1 MPTPPG
7 TGLPQTESFLLGDW
21 RVHPLQNRI
30 ESLSSG
36 EVRRLEPKVMDVLR
50 SLAARAGQTVSRDEL
65 LATVW
70 QGRVVIDGALGRVIR
85 ALRAALGDDAR
96 QPSYIETVNK
106 RGYRLLKA
114 PRTEPVIVAA
124 VRGPALPVLPVRGL
138 RLSRMVRGIALLGVA
153 ALALLLLPGM
163 ADTRR
168 VLWVDDQPD
177 RNQREIAA
185 LRQMGIVVDTALTNE
200 QAAERLRSSEYAV
213 LISDMKRRVEAGN
226 AGLRLPLEATSDRNR
241 LPPVVY
247 YVSKV
252 DSPRTLEGYPV
263 TSRPLELFALV
274 QDLVASR

>member
-1 MPTPPG
+1 MPYPPG
-7 TGLPQTESFLLGDW
+7 TPPSETRVFLLGEW
-21 RVHPLQNRI
+21 RVYPLQNRI
-30 ESLSSG
+30 ESISTG
-36 EVRRLEPKVMDVLR
+36 EARRLEPKVMDVLR
-50 SLAARAGQTVSRDEL
+50 SLAANAGQTVSRDDL

-114 PRTEPVIVAA
+114 PQIEPAIAAA
-124 VRGPALPVLPVRGL
+124 VRSPTLPVAHARGVRVNHIVRG
-138 RLSRMVRGIALLGVA
+138 VALLGVA

-163 ADTRR
+163 ADSRR

-177 RNQREIAA
+177 RNQREIAT
-185 LRQMGIVVDTALTNE
+185 LRQMGIVVDTALSNE
-200 QAAERLRSSEYAV
+200 QAAQRLRSSEYAV
-213 LISDMKRRVEAGN
+213 LISDMKRRVEVGN
-226 AGLRLPLEATSDRNR
+226 AGLRLPLEAIPDRNR

-252 DSPRTLEGYPV
+252 DSPRTPEGYPV

-274 QDLVASR
+274 QDLVGSR

>member
-7 TGLPQTESFLLGDW
+7 TPLSQTERFLLGEW
-21 RVHPLQNRI
+21 RVYPLQNRI

-50 SLAARAGQTVSRDEL
+50 SLAAHAGQTVSREEL

-106 RGYRLLKA
+106 RGYRLLKT
-114 PRTEPVIVAA
+114 PQIEPAIAA
-124 VRGPALPVLPVRGL
+124 TIHGPALPVVAVSVPRV
-138 RLSRMVRGIALLGVA
+138 SRMVRGISLLGFA

-185 LRQMGIVVDTALTNE
+185 LRRMGIVVDTALSNE

-226 AGLRLPLEATSDRNR
+226 AGLRLPLEASSDRNR

-252 DSPRTLEGYPV
+252 DAPRTPEGYPV